1 MEFPEEIKIPFIRA
15 TKNSTFTKVRNE
27 LKQSKTTQTIYK
39 GLYNL
44 NNLHL
49 Q

>member
-27 LKQSKTTQTIYK
+27 LKQSKTTQ
-39 GLYNL
+39 N
-44 NNLHL
+44 HL
-49 Q
+49 QGPI